1 MNIRSHSILLA
12 VTLLAAT
19 ACKSESPTESAP
31 TPATNTASSANAGK
45 VVKISVGAHGFD
57 PSAITVARGENVTM
71 EFTRTEEKTCA
82 DKVVFPDIGIS
93 KDLPL
98 NKPVAINVPTD
109 QARRLTFQCGMGMYR
124 SAVLVQ

>member
-1 MNIRSHSILLA
+1 MNIHSFSILLGVA
-12 VTLLAAT
+12 LVAT
-19 ACKSESPTESAP
+19 ACKSDTPTETTAAAP
-31 TPATNTASSANAGK
+31 ANAAASNTAGK
-45 VVKISVGAHGFD
+45 VVKVSVGAHGFD
-57 PSAITVARGENVTM
+57 PSSITVARGESVTM
-71 EFTRTEEKTCA
+71 EFTRTAEKTCA

-98 NKPVAINVPTD
+98 NTPVAINVPTD